1 MTSLNQLKR
10 RVEQTVDGRVS
21 IEYDDDYG
29 SYVSLASEEQ
39 APLDRLEQICEEADA
54 MMKVEGQN
62 PFGEY
67 EYAFR

>member
-21 IEYDDDYG
+21 IEYDDAYG
-29 SYVSLASEEQ
+29 EHVSLIAREQ
-39 APLDRLEQICEEADA
+39 APLDTLEQICEEADA
-54 MMKVEGQN
+54 TMKVEGQN